1 MRVKD
6 CMTKQVISVGAGEPV
21 SVAARLMARYNLG
34 ALPVRG
40 TDGQLE
46 GMLTDRDIVLR
57 CIAAERSPK
66 AVRVREVMTRSVAA
80 AAPDTDAAAAA
91 GIMAA
96 RQVRR
101 LPVTEEGRLV
111 GMVSLADL
119 SRRPDYMMEAAEA
132 LEDICAGV
140 RRMDGQE
147 PVSYTHLLRRPVRLK
162 ASMVFRTPLAMPPT
176 GSFAPETKRTGSALF
191 IFARLAGS

>member
-80 AAPDTDAAAAA
+80 AAPE
-91 GIMAA
+91 IMAA

-147 PVSYTHLLRRPVRLK
+147 L
-162 ASMVFRTPLAMPPT
+162 
-176 GSFAPETKRTGSALF
+176 
-191 IFARLAGS
+191 

>member
-96 RQVRR
+96 RLVRR

-140 RRMDGQE
+140 RHMDGQE
-147 PVSYTHLLRRPVRLK
+147 L
-162 ASMVFRTPLAMPPT
+162 
-176 GSFAPETKRTGSALF
+176 
-191 IFARLAGS
+191 

>member
-80 AAPDTDAAAAA
+80 AAPDTDATAAA

-132 LEDICAGV
+132 LEDICADV
-140 RRMDGQE
+140 RHMDGQE
-147 PVSYTHLLRRPVRLK
+147 L
-162 ASMVFRTPLAMPPT
+162 
-176 GSFAPETKRTGSALF
+176 
-191 IFARLAGS
+191 

>member
-1 MRVKD
+1 
-6 CMTKQVISVGAGEPV
+6 
-21 SVAARLMARYNLG
+21 MARYNLG

-140 RRMDGQE
+140 RHMDGQE
-147 PVSYTHLLRRPVRLK
+147 L
-162 ASMVFRTPLAMPPT
+162 
-176 GSFAPETKRTGSALF
+176 
-191 IFARLAGS
+191 

>member
-91 GIMAA
+91 GLMAA

-140 RRMDGQE
+140 RHMDGQE
-147 PVSYTHLLRRPVRLK
+147 L
-162 ASMVFRTPLAMPPT
+162 
-176 GSFAPETKRTGSALF
+176 
-191 IFARLAGS
+191 

>member
-66 AVRVREVMTRSVAA
+66 AGRVREVMTRSVAA
-80 AAPDTDAAAAA
+80 AAPDTDATAAA

-140 RRMDGQE
+140 RHMDGQE
-147 PVSYTHLLRRPVRLK
+147 L
-162 ASMVFRTPLAMPPT
+162 
-176 GSFAPETKRTGSALF
+176 
-191 IFARLAGS
+191 

>member
-6 CMTKQVISVGAGEPV
+6 CMTKQVISIGAGEPV

-40 TDGQLE
+40 ADGQLE

-66 AVRVREVMTRSVAA
+66 AVRVREIMTRGVAA
-80 AAPDTDAAAAA
+80 AAPDTDATAAA

-140 RRMDGQE
+140 RHMNAQE
-147 PVSYTHLLRRPVRLK
+147 L
-162 ASMVFRTPLAMPPT
+162 
-176 GSFAPETKRTGSALF
+176 
-191 IFARLAGS
+191 

>member
-80 AAPDTDAAAAA
+80 AAPDTDATAAA

-132 LEDICAGV
+132 LEDICTGV
-140 RRMDGQE
+140 RHMDGQE
-147 PVSYTHLLRRPVRLK
+147 L
-162 ASMVFRTPLAMPPT
+162 
-176 GSFAPETKRTGSALF
+176 
-191 IFARLAGS
+191 

>member
-101 LPVTEEGRLV
+101 LPHHRGRRNEV
-111 GMVSLADL
+111 RVRG
-119 SRRPDYMMEAAEA
+119 RP
-132 LEDICAGV
+132 
-140 RRMDGQE
+140 
-147 PVSYTHLLRRPVRLK
+147 RL
-162 ASMVFRTPLAMPPT
+162 
-176 GSFAPETKRTGSALF
+176 
-191 IFARLAGS
+191 

>member
-40 TDGQLE
+40 ADGQLE

-66 AVRVREVMTRSVAA
+66 AVRVREVMTRRVAA

-140 RRMDGQE
+140 RHMDGQE
-147 PVSYTHLLRRPVRLK
+147 L
-162 ASMVFRTPLAMPPT
+162 
-176 GSFAPETKRTGSALF
+176 
-191 IFARLAGS
+191 

>member
-101 LPVTEEGRLV
+101 LPVTEEGSLV

-140 RRMDGQE
+140 RHMDGQE
-147 PVSYTHLLRRPVRLK
+147 L
-162 ASMVFRTPLAMPPT
+162 
-176 GSFAPETKRTGSALF
+176 
-191 IFARLAGS
+191 

>member
-40 TDGQLE
+40 MDGQLE

-80 AAPDTDAAAAA
+80 AAPDTDATAAA

-140 RRMDGQE
+140 RHMDGQE
-147 PVSYTHLLRRPVRLK
+147 L
-162 ASMVFRTPLAMPPT
+162 
-176 GSFAPETKRTGSALF
+176 
-191 IFARLAGS
+191 

>member
-140 RRMDGQE
+140 RRMGGQE
-147 PVSYTHLLRRPVRLK
+147 L
-162 ASMVFRTPLAMPPT
+162 
-176 GSFAPETKRTGSALF
+176 
-191 IFARLAGS
+191 

>member
-6 CMTKQVISVGAGEPV
+6 CMTEQVISVGAGEPV

-140 RRMDGQE
+140 RHMDGQE
-147 PVSYTHLLRRPVRLK
+147 L
-162 ASMVFRTPLAMPPT
+162 
-176 GSFAPETKRTGSALF
+176 
-191 IFARLAGS
+191 

>member
-101 LPVTEEGRLV
+101 LPVTEDGRLV

-140 RRMDGQE
+140 RHMDGQE
-147 PVSYTHLLRRPVRLK
+147 L
-162 ASMVFRTPLAMPPT
+162 
-176 GSFAPETKRTGSALF
+176 
-191 IFARLAGS
+191 

>member
-40 TDGQLE
+40 ADGQLE

-80 AAPDTDAAAAA
+80 AAPDTDATAAA

-140 RRMDGQE
+140 RHMDGWE
-147 PVSYTHLLRRPVRLK
+147 L
-162 ASMVFRTPLAMPPT
+162 
-176 GSFAPETKRTGSALF
+176 
-191 IFARLAGS
+191 

>member
-40 TDGQLE
+40 ADGQLE

-80 AAPDTDAAAAA
+80 AAPDTDATAAA

-132 LEDICAGV
+132 LEDICAGI
-140 RRMDGQE
+140 RHMDGRE
-147 PVSYTHLLRRPVRLK
+147 L
-162 ASMVFRTPLAMPPT
+162 
-176 GSFAPETKRTGSALF
+176 
-191 IFARLAGS
+191 

>member
-80 AAPDTDAAAAA
+80 AAPDTDAAAVA

-140 RRMDGQE
+140 RHMDGQE
-147 PVSYTHLLRRPVRLK
+147 L
-162 ASMVFRTPLAMPPT
+162 
-176 GSFAPETKRTGSALF
+176 
-191 IFARLAGS
+191 

>member
-80 AAPDTDAAAAA
+80 AAPNTDAAAAA

-147 PVSYTHLLRRPVRLK
+147 L
-162 ASMVFRTPLAMPPT
+162 
-176 GSFAPETKRTGSALF
+176 
-191 IFARLAGS
+191 

>member
-6 CMTKQVISVGAGEPV
+6 CMTKQVISVGDGEPV

-40 TDGQLE
+40 ADGQLE

-80 AAPDTDAAAAA
+80 AAPDTDATAAA

-140 RRMDGQE
+140 RHMDGQE
-147 PVSYTHLLRRPVRLK
+147 L
-162 ASMVFRTPLAMPPT
+162 
-176 GSFAPETKRTGSALF
+176 
-191 IFARLAGS
+191 

>member
-6 CMTKQVISVGAGEPV
+6 CMTKQVISVGTGEPV

-147 PVSYTHLLRRPVRLK
+147 L
-162 ASMVFRTPLAMPPT
+162 
-176 GSFAPETKRTGSALF
+176 
-191 IFARLAGS
+191 

>member
-40 TDGQLE
+40 ADGQLE

-132 LEDICAGV
+132 LEDICAGI
-140 RRMDGQE
+140 RHMDGQE
-147 PVSYTHLLRRPVRLK
+147 L
-162 ASMVFRTPLAMPPT
+162 
-176 GSFAPETKRTGSALF
+176 
-191 IFARLAGS
+191 

>member
-1 MRVKD
+1 
-6 CMTKQVISVGAGEPV
+6 
-21 SVAARLMARYNLG
+21 
-34 ALPVRG
+34 
-40 TDGQLE
+40 
-46 GMLTDRDIVLR
+46 MLTDRDIVLR

-147 PVSYTHLLRRPVRLK
+147 L
-162 ASMVFRTPLAMPPT
+162 
-176 GSFAPETKRTGSALF
+176 
-191 IFARLAGS
+191 

>member
-111 GMVSLADL
+111 GMVSLVDL

-140 RRMDGQE
+140 RHMDGQE
-147 PVSYTHLLRRPVRLK
+147 L
-162 ASMVFRTPLAMPPT
+162 
-176 GSFAPETKRTGSALF
+176 
-191 IFARLAGS
+191 

>member
-40 TDGQLE
+40 ADGQLE

-140 RRMDGQE
+140 RRMGGQE
-147 PVSYTHLLRRPVRLK
+147 L
-162 ASMVFRTPLAMPPT
+162 
-176 GSFAPETKRTGSALF
+176 
-191 IFARLAGS
+191 

>member
-40 TDGQLE
+40 ADGQLE

-57 CIAAERSPK
+57 CFAAERSPK

-80 AAPDTDAAAAA
+80 AAPDTDATAAA

-96 RQVRR
+96 RQARR

-140 RRMDGQE
+140 RHMDGQE
-147 PVSYTHLLRRPVRLK
+147 L
-162 ASMVFRTPLAMPPT
+162 
-176 GSFAPETKRTGSALF
+176 
-191 IFARLAGS
+191 

>member
-1 MRVKD
+1 
-6 CMTKQVISVGAGEPV
+6 
-21 SVAARLMARYNLG
+21 
-34 ALPVRG
+34 
-40 TDGQLE
+40 
-46 GMLTDRDIVLR
+46 
-57 CIAAERSPK
+57 
-66 AVRVREVMTRSVAA
+66 MTRSVAA
-80 AAPDTDAAAAA
+80 AAPDTDATAAA

-140 RRMDGQE
+140 RRMGGQE
-147 PVSYTHLLRRPVRLK
+147 L
-162 ASMVFRTPLAMPPT
+162 
-176 GSFAPETKRTGSALF
+176 
-191 IFARLAGS
+191 

>member
-40 TDGQLE
+40 ADGQLE

-132 LEDICAGV
+132 LEDICADV
-140 RRMDGQE
+140 RHMDGQE
-147 PVSYTHLLRRPVRLK
+147 L
-162 ASMVFRTPLAMPPT
+162 
-176 GSFAPETKRTGSALF
+176 
-191 IFARLAGS
+191 

>member
-80 AAPDTDAAAAA
+80 AAPDTDATAAA

-140 RRMDGQE
+140 RRMGGQE
-147 PVSYTHLLRRPVRLK
+147 L
-162 ASMVFRTPLAMPPT
+162 
-176 GSFAPETKRTGSALF
+176 
-191 IFARLAGS
+191 

>member
-40 TDGQLE
+40 ADGQLE

-66 AVRVREVMTRSVAA
+66 TVRVREVMTRSVAA
-80 AAPDTDAAAAA
+80 AAPDTDATAAA

-101 LPVTEEGRLV
+101 LPVTEDGRLV

-132 LEDICAGV
+132 LEDICACV
-140 RRMDGQE
+140 RRMDG
-147 PVSYTHLLRRPVRLK
+147 
-162 ASMVFRTPLAMPPT
+162 
-176 GSFAPETKRTGSALF
+176 
-191 IFARLAGS
+191 

>member
-40 TDGQLE
+40 ADGQLE

-80 AAPDTDAAAAA
+80 AAPDTDATAAA

-132 LEDICAGV
+132 LEDICADV
-140 RRMDGQE
+140 RHMDGQE
-147 PVSYTHLLRRPVRLK
+147 L
-162 ASMVFRTPLAMPPT
+162 
-176 GSFAPETKRTGSALF
+176 
-191 IFARLAGS
+191 

>member
-40 TDGQLE
+40 ADGQLE

-80 AAPDTDAAAAA
+80 AAPDTDATAAA

-111 GMVSLADL
+111 GMVSRADL

-147 PVSYTHLLRRPVRLK
+147 L
-162 ASMVFRTPLAMPPT
+162 
-176 GSFAPETKRTGSALF
+176 
-191 IFARLAGS
+191 

>member
-40 TDGQLE
+40 ADGQLE

-80 AAPDTDAAAAA
+80 AAPDTDATAAA

-132 LEDICAGV
+132 LEDICADV

-147 PVSYTHLLRRPVRLK
+147 L
-162 ASMVFRTPLAMPPT
+162 
-176 GSFAPETKRTGSALF
+176 
-191 IFARLAGS
+191 